1 MEPIT
6 MLIVGAVYAARA
18 IDAEI
23 RANKARKSS
32 SSYSSSSSSSSK
44 SSVSQPELKKKQD
57 NRICQ
62 PEIKLSD
69 NNKFK
74 AE

>member
-1 MEPIT
+1 MEPLT

-23 RANKARKSS
+23 RAHKTKKSS
-32 SSYSSSSSSSSK
+32 SSYTSSLSGQSNSSL
-44 SSVSQPELKKKQD
+44 SQPEQTKKMD
-57 NRICQ
+57 SRICQ
-62 PEIKLSD
+62 PEIKSN